1 MLYFRDYRDAEA
13 YREKWYAG
21 KNYVILF
28 DTVLR
33 MYCIVPCVREG

>member
-1 MLYFRDYRDAEA
+1 MLYFRDYKDAEA

-28 DTVLR
+28 DAVLR
-33 MYCIVPCVREG
+33 MYYILPCYKEG